1 MNKFFEPTY
10 EDNGGKVWGIS
21 ELLDLVKDWEDPNP
35 KVVIEEY
42 DGIKVVRDDLL
53 HHGSKIRFIDK
64 FIKDTPAKEIVFGSC
79 HLKVMHKYHYLL
91 LLKNMER
98 KLYCLYPEEIL
109 KTIMS
114 IKKEEWI

>member
-64 FIKDTPAKEIVFGSC
+64 FIKDNR
-79 HLKVMHKYHYLL
+79 LL
-91 LLKNMER
+91 FVNFNSGMISWPEAHAAILNFLEENKNP
-98 KLYCLYPEEIL
+98 KD
-109 KTIMS
+109 
-114 IKKEEWI
+114 

>member
-10 EDNGGKVWGIS
+10 EDNSGKVWGIS

-53 HHGSKIRFIDK
+53 HHGSMLAI
-64 FIKDTPAKEIVFGSC
+64 TESG
-79 HLKVMHKYHYLL
+79 LKHFYY
-91 LLKNMER
+91 
-98 KLYCLYPEEIL
+98 
-109 KTIMS
+109 
-114 IKKEEWI
+114 